1 MVYLV
6 SSPLARSL
14 VTRACRHWKPNS
26 GFFFSSA
33 RVASGSLL
41 KNVGTG
47 PRKKNKFYLKF
58 NQDC

>member
-1 MVYLV
+1 MYLV

-47 PRKKNKFYLKF
+47 PRKKKVNFL
-58 NQDC
+58 